1 MIEDSLSRLATS
13 MSRFTIASALFLGR
27 AITDV
32 LLLGK
37 VAEPMYE
44 TADVIGKAADAM
56 AGSTRCAC
64 SRAGTPQAGGAGSG
78 WGPVR
83 RDE

>member
-1 MIEDSLSRLATS
+1 MIEDSVFRLSAS
-13 MSRFTIASALFLGR
+13 MSRFTIASALFLGKV
-27 AITDV
+27 ITNV

-37 VAEPMYE
+37 VAEPMYD
-44 TADVIGKAADAM
+44 TADVIGKAADAI

-64 SRAGTPQAGGAGSG
+64 SRAATPEPEGAGSG